1 MLATNNVKRIASSQR
16 TFDCVRRCGKAAQHQ
31 TLIMNAAPTSSRSYE
46 ASRGFTLIE
55 LLVVI
60 AIIAIL
66 AGMLLP
72 ALSKAKGKAKATQC
86 LNSVKQMATGFLL
99 YTGDNDEKTTFAWM
113 TPSLNPYGG
122 ITAYGAVNGQS
133 MVGRYLGGL
142 KSYACA
148 AYPPNGVQPVVA
160 VSSFGID
167 WLQGSHYR
175 VNPYLGIIGMGP
187 GTQLS
192 DSGGWPGSMGGTFA
206 GNVHTPFRM
215 TSVQRPTERVYSFD
229 ANNAGTPYMP
239 TPGSANNFFSNSQGD
254 NDRSNPLN
262 YPAGQSWRAPNI
274 GLYHDRRTSVTF
286 MDGHA
291 ESVPK
296 TSPIT
301 FGSNNDNFWIL
312 GQ

>member
-1 MLATNNVKRIASSQR
+1 M
-16 TFDCVRRCGKAAQHQ
+16 
-31 TLIMNAAPTSSRSYE
+31 
-46 ASRGFTLIE
+46 
-55 LLVVI
+55 
-60 AIIAIL
+60 
-66 AGMLLP
+66 
-72 ALSKAKGKAKATQC
+72 
-86 LNSVKQMATGFLL
+86 
-99 YTGDNDEKTTFAWM
+99 
-113 TPSLNPYGG
+113 
-122 ITAYGAVNGQS
+122 
-133 MVGRYLGGL
+133 
-142 KSYACA
+142 
-148 AYPPNGVQPVVA
+148 VA
-160 VSSFGID
+160 VTAFGYD

-192 DSGGWPGSMGGTFA
+192 DSGGWPPTMGGTFA
-206 GNVHTPFRM
+206 GAVHTAFRLS
-215 TSVQRPTERVYSFD
+215 SVVQPVTKVYSFD

-262 YPAGQSWRAPNI
+262 YPPGEPWRGPNI
-274 GLYHDRRTSVTF
+274 GLHHDKRTGVTF

-301 FGSNNDNFWIL
+301 FGSNNDLHWTL

>member
-1 MLATNNVKRIASSQR
+1 MISVSSVKCASQR
-16 TFDCVRRCGKAAQHQ
+16 RKSVRSA
-31 TLIMNAAPTSSRSYE
+31 
-46 ASRGFTLIE
+46 FTLIE

-72 ALSKAKGKAKATQC
+72 ALGKAKAKAKATQC
-86 LNSVKQMATGFLL
+86 LNGVKQMGTAFLL
-99 YTGDNDEKTTFAWM
+99 YTGENDEKTTFAWM
-113 TPSLNPYGG
+113 TPSVNPYGG

-133 MVGRYLGGL
+133 LVGRYLGGL
-142 KSYACA
+142 KSYTCP
-148 AYPPNGVQPVVA
+148 AYPPGGVVPAVA
-160 VSSFGID
+160 VNAYSID

-192 DSGGWPGSMGGTFA
+192 DSGGWPASMGGTFPQPT
-206 GNVHTPFRM
+206 VHQPFRM
-215 TSVQRPTERVYSFD
+215 TSVLSPTERVYAFD

-262 YPAGQSWRAPNI
+262 YPPSEPWRAPNI
-274 GLYHDRRTSVTF
+274 GLYHDKRTGVVF

-301 FGSNNDNFWIL
+301 FGSNNDNYWIL

>member
-1 MLATNNVKRIASSQR
+1 MSGKLMKVICFSAPQR
-16 TFDCVRRCGKAAQHQ
+16 KPA
-31 TLIMNAAPTSSRSYE
+31 
-46 ASRGFTLIE
+46 RGFTLIE

-72 ALSKAKGKAKATQC
+72 ALGKAKGKAKATQC
-86 LNSVKQMATGFLL
+86 LNSVKQMATGFQL

-113 TPSLNPYGG
+113 TPSVNPYGG

-142 KSYACA
+142 KSYTCP
-148 AYPPNGVQPVVA
+148 AYPPNGVQPAVA
-160 VSSFGID
+160 VTAFGFA

-192 DSGGWPGSMGGTFA
+192 DSGSWPSSMGGTF
-206 GNVHTPFRM
+206 GGTPTVHLPFRM
-215 TSVQRPTERVYSFD
+215 TSIMQPTARVYSFD

-262 YPAGQSWRAPNI
+262 YPPSEPWRAPNI
-274 GLYHDRRTSVTF
+274 GLHHDKRTGVTF

-291 ESVPK
+291 ESLPK
-296 TSPIT
+296 TSPVT
-301 FGSNNDNFWIL
+301 FGSNNDLHWTL

>member
-1 MLATNNVKRIASSQR
+1 MTASTCVKRGTPRAGR
-16 TFDCVRRCGKAAQHQ
+16 
-31 TLIMNAAPTSSRSYE
+31 
-46 ASRGFTLIE
+46 ASRAFTLIE

-72 ALSKAKGKAKATQC
+72 ALGKAKTKAKAIQC
-86 LNSVKQMATGFLL
+86 VNGVKQMVTGFTL
-99 YTGDNDEKTTFAWM
+99 YTGENDDKTTFGWM
-113 TPSLNPYGG
+113 TPSVNPYGG

-133 MVGRYLGGL
+133 MIGRYLGGL
-142 KSYACA
+142 KSYVCPS
-148 AYPPNGVQPVVA
+148 YPVDGVQPVVA
-160 VSSFGID
+160 VSAFGFD

-175 VNPYLGIIGMGP
+175 INPYLGIIGMGP

-192 DSGGWPGSMGGTFA
+192 DSGGWSPSMGGTFS
-206 GNVHTPFRM
+206 GTPSVHTAYRLVNVVSP
-215 TSVQRPTERVYSFD
+215 SSKVYSFD

-262 YPAGQSWRAPNI
+262 YPPGEPWRAPNI
-274 GLYHDRRTSVTF
+274 GLKHDKRTGMTF

-301 FGSNNDNFWIL
+301 FGSNNDTHWFL